1 MGSLT
6 NMVQTGAAPA
16 WLLLSSGILLGALH
30 GLEPGHSKTMM
41 TACIVAVRGTVGQAV
56 TLGIAATV
64 SHTAVV
70 WIVALVGMHFGGRFN
85 AEPNEA
91 YFQVTSAMLIIVIAV
106 WMLLRT
112 GRGQQR
118 ARSAA
123 HQHGHHHDIGHHL
136 THDPSGVGSGSHQ
149 DAHEAAHADGIRRRF
164 TSANVTTGQIVMFG
178 LSGGLIPCSA
188 AIAVLVLCLQ
198 VGQFWLGVAL
208 VLCFSA
214 GLAITL
220 IASGTI
226 AALGIRQVS
235 RRWSNIGE
243 FARRAPYLSGI
254 VMICVG
260 IYVGWQGWM
269 SFPAM

>member
-6 NMVQTGAAPA
+6 NMLQTGAAPA

-41 TACIVAVRGTVGQAV
+41 TAFIVAVRGTVGQAA

-70 WIVALVGMHFGGRFN
+70 WIVALASMHFGGRFN
-85 AEPNEA
+85 AETNEP
-91 YFQVTSAMLIIVIAV
+91 YFQVASAVLIIVIAV

-112 GRGQQR
+112 WRAQQR

-123 HQHGHHHDIGHHL
+123 NRHDVGHHH
-136 THDPSGVGSGSHQ
+136 THDACGVGSGSHQ
-149 DAHEAAHADGIRRRF
+149 DAHEAAHAEDIRRRF
-164 TSANVTTGQIVMFG
+164 TSANVTMGQIVMFG
-178 LSGGLIPCSA
+178 LAGGLIPCSA

-235 RRWSNIGE
+235 RRWSSDGE

>member
-6 NMVQTGAAPA
+6 NMLQPGAAPA
-16 WLLLSSGILLGALH
+16 WLLLSSAILLGLLH

-41 TACIVAVRGTVGQAV
+41 TAFIVAVRGTVGQAV
-56 TLGIAATV
+56 TLGSAATV

-70 WIVALVGMHFGGRFN
+70 WIVALAGMHFGGRFN
-85 AEPNEA
+85 AETNEP
-91 YFQVTSAMLIIVIAV
+91 YFQVASAVLIIVIAV
-106 WMLLRT
+106 LMLLRAW
-112 GRGQQR
+112 RAQQR
-118 ARSAA
+118 ARRAA
-123 HQHGHHHDIGHHL
+123 HQHGDRHDAGHH
-136 THDPSGVGSGSHQ
+136 THVPCGVGSGSHQ
-149 DAHEAAHADGIRRRF
+149 DAHEAAHADDIRRRF

-178 LSGGLIPCSA
+178 LAGGLIPCSA

-235 RRWSNIGE
+235 RRWSSIGE

>member
-1 MGSLT
+1 M
-6 NMVQTGAAPA
+6 
-16 WLLLSSGILLGALH
+16 
-30 GLEPGHSKTMM
+30 
-41 TACIVAVRGTVGQAV
+41 
-56 TLGIAATV
+56 
-64 SHTAVV
+64 
-70 WIVALVGMHFGGRFN
+70 
-85 AEPNEA
+85 
-91 YFQVTSAMLIIVIAV
+91 
-106 WMLLRT
+106 
-112 GRGQQR
+112 
-118 ARSAA
+118 
-123 HQHGHHHDIGHHL
+123 
-136 THDPSGVGSGSHQ
+136 
-149 DAHEAAHADGIRRRF
+149 
-164 TSANVTTGQIVMFG
+164 TTGQIVMFG